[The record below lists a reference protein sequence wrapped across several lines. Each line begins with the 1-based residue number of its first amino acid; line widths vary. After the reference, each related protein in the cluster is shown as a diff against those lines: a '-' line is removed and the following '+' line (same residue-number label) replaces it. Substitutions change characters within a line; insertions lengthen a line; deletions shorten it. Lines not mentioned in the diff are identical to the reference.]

1 MVRIVSLCFAIC
13 LAMVSGDPLI
23 VDESPPSDIE
33 NVFDGFVQDLLRL
46 SPETGGELGLNYYK
60 TSLVPQDRLDD
71 VSVAGIDSLY
81 TFYKKYKKLMEKYDP
96 KLLTPSQRVCRDILI
111 KGLDY
116 ELQGEK
122 FRYHTYLI
130 NPGFGFHNRLTT
142 LMTEHHKIRNVKDA
156 QDYLARLKLYP
167 AKIDQVLE
175 QLKVREKKKLIPPVF
190 IIDDLQWVIDE
201 FLKTPDTA
209 CVLYVSFKSR
219 VDDLTGIDRKTKTDL
234 CAELLQVLDD
244 IVYPAYRRFTDYLAA
259 LKPKA
264 DDRAGVWKLS
274 DGDEYYK
281 YCLRYHT
288 TTDMTP
294 EEIHQL
300 GLKEVKRIQE
310 EIIGLFKTLGVK
322 GKNYAEMK
330 ENYKAISTDSAAPE
344 LYYPDNEDG
353 KIQTVA
359 GYQTLIDSIAKRLPE
374 LFSVLP
380 KTRVKVERVPQ
391 FKEATAGTYYQ
402 PAKLDGSAPG
412 IFYANL
418 GYRHF
423 KPAMPC
429 LTYHEAIP
437 GHHLQIALEQES
449 HDTRLFKSFF
459 FFTGFCEGWALY
471 AERLAKEYGI
481 YRDVR
486 ARIGY
491 LKSELFRATRLV
503 LDTGLHYKRWTRDQ
517 ALQYMR
523 ENNDWG
529 WYPEIDRY
537 VTWPGQAC
545 AYKIGELKIVEL
557 REKARRALGEKFD
570 LKDFHSEILKRGSMP
585 LAMLEQIVDDYIKA
599 QSPTRPLTPDLKK
612 D

>member
-1 MVRIVSLCFAIC
+1 MVRIIFLSLPIT
-13 LAMVSGDPLI
+13 LMMLSENREQI
-23 VDESPPSDIE
+23 IMNYNIE
-33 NVFDGFVQDLLRL
+33 RVFEDFVRDFIQL
-46 SPETGGELGLNYYK
+46 SPETGTELGLDGYK
-60 TSLVPQDRLDD
+60 GLKVPQDRLDD
-71 VSVAGIDSLY
+71 ISIAGMDKMYNL
-81 TFYKKYKKLMEKYDP
+81 YKKYTRLLVYD
-96 KLLTPSQRVCRDILI
+96 LRRLTPSQRVNRDILL

-130 NPGFGFHNRLTT
+130 NPGFGFHNKLTT

-156 QDYLARLKLYP
+156 QDYLARLRLYP
-167 AKIDQVLE
+167 ARIDQVLE
-175 QLKVREKKKLIPPVF
+175 QLAVREEKKLIPPVF
-190 IIDDLQWVIDE
+190 IIEDFQWVVDE
-201 FLKTPDTA
+201 FLKNPDTA

-219 VDDLTGIDRKTKTDL
+219 IDALPDIDQKTKTKL
-234 CAELLQVLDD
+234 CAEVRKTINDV
-244 IVYPAYRRFTDYLAA
+244 VYPAYRRVADYLAA

-264 DDRAGVWKLS
+264 DDRAGVWKLA
-274 DGDEYYK
+274 DGDEYYR
-281 YCLRYHT
+281 YCLRFYT

-294 EEIHQL
+294 EAVHQL
-300 GLKEVKRIQE
+300 GLKEVKRIQG

-322 GKNYAEMK
+322 GKDYAEMK
-330 ENYKAISTDSAAPE
+330 ENYKAMTTDSAAPE

-359 GYQTLIDSIAKRLPE
+359 GYQALIDSMAGRLPE
-374 LFSVLP
+374 MFSVLP
-380 KTRVKVERVPQ
+380 KARVRCERVPL

-423 KPAMPC
+423 KPGMPC

-449 HDTRLFKSFF
+449 PDTRLFKSLF
-459 FFTGFCEGWALY
+459 FFTGFGEGWALY
-471 AERLAKEYGI
+471 AERLAKEYGF
-481 YRDVR
+481 YRDTR
-486 ARIGY
+486 TRISY
-491 LKSELFRATRLV
+491 LKSELFRAIRLV
-503 LDTGLHYKRWTRDQ
+503 LDTGIHYKRWTRDQ
-517 ALQYMR
+517 ALQYMK
-523 ENNDWG
+523 ENNDWAWTG
-529 WYPEIDRY
+529 EIDRY

-557 REKARRALGEKFD
+557 REKTKTALAGKFN
-570 LKDFHSEILKRGSMP
+570 LRDFHDEILKRGSMP
-585 LAMLEQIVDDYIKA
+585 LAMLEQIVDDYIKERTK
-599 QSPTRPLTPDLKK
+599 PRPITPDLNN